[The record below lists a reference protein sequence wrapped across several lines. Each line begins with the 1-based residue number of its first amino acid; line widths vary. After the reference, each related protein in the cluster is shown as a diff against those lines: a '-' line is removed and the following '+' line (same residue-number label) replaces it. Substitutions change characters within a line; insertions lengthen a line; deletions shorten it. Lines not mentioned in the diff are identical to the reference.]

1 LFFAEHGLARSPKTQ
16 WKTTGESGSLQ
27 HAEHWEQTHNWC
39 WAQLDK
45 EIMSR
50 PRDRK
55 SSMGLLL
62 RMEAIPRKSGFT
74 YRYHPVG
81 GKPINLGHDKEAA
94 IRKVL
99 DW

>member
-1 LFFAEHGLARSPKTQ
+1 
-16 WKTTGESGSLQ
+16 
-27 HAEHWEQTHNWC
+27 
-39 WAQLDK
+39 
-45 EIMSR
+45 MSR

-62 RMEAIPRKSGFT
+62 RMEAIPRKSGVT

-99 DW
+99 D